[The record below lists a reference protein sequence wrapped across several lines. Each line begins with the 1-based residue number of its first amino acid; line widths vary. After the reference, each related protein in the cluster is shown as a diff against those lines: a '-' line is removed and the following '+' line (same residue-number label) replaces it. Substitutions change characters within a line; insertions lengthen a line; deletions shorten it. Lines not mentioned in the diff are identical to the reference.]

1 MTFTNEIIRSKEGI
15 LIARAMPKQDIW
27 KLDNQLEE
35 KEQEIA
41 INFSQGLWGITMYH
55 YRKYKM
61 PKYYEVK
68 SQKVEN

>member
-1 MTFTNEIIRSKEGI
+1 
-15 LIARAMPKQDIW
+15 MPKQDIW